1 MSKKPIAVTKPK
13 SQSPA
18 KKNTKSPATITTTVI
33 PSELPPA
40 GDLSFSLDPATANHP
55 ESPVLVSESPTATN
69 ASQIFKQFQETGSVE
84 IDASALMPGIACPFT
99 SGCAER
105 GGKVRIMSDTTMPK
119 QLEDGRTAVQR
130 VQQFH
135 CRTCGQVAKGVKP
148 VGGVAVGG
156 PRLFNRMTA
165 KAE

>member
-1 MSKKPIAVTKPK
+1 MSTPKKTAAK
-13 SQSPA
+13 PA
-18 KKNTKSPATITTTVI
+18 KKSAAKPETVPA
-33 PSELPPA
+33 A

-55 ESPVLVSESPTATN
+55 ESPVLVSESPTAPN
-69 ASQIFKQFQETGSVE
+69 ASRIFKQFQETGTVE
-84 IDASALMPGIACPFT
+84 IEASALMPGIACPFT

-105 GGKVRIMSDTTMPK
+105 GGKVRILSDVTKPT
-119 QLEDGRTAVQR
+119 QLEGGRTAVQR

-148 VGGVAVGG
+148 VGGVAIGG
-156 PRLFNRMTA
+156 PKLFNRMTA